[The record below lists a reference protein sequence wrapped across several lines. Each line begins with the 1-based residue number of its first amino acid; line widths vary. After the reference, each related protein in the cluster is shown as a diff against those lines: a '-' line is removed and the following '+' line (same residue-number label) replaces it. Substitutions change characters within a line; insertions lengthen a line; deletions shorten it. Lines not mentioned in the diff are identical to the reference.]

1 MKSYYRLMLGAKSK
15 HAADC
20 LSGNFVGTDFHI
32 HQDLSGHLPSQWRD
46 FNREFIPVYLKTHPE
61 KSKVAAGLTCGAIW
75 TVSESN
81 QTVHGVIIALEDDPK
96 LKRAI
101 SMDPVIEFYRYVVSF
116 KLMKG

>member
-1 MKSYYRLMLGAKSK
+1 
-15 HAADC
+15 
-20 LSGNFVGTDFHI
+20 
-32 HQDLSGHLPSQWRD
+32 
-46 FNREFIPVYLKTHPE
+46 
-61 KSKVAAGLTCGAIW
+61 LTCGAIW

-101 SMDPVIEFYRYVVSF
+101 SMVPVVEFYRYVVSF